1 MKRKI
6 YEKQI
11 VDLDSGEIITST
23 TVSASKF
30 YETFLMA
37 RNTESLEWLYKL
49 SGNEIKT
56 IVFFSDLEEI
66 PRGENTTGQVIMYL
80 CKYTMSERKKLSS
93 ILNCSDR
100 YLRRLISSLEDK
112 GWLLEVNKHEY
123 LLNPAGFYKGP
134 SKEVV
139 GRIKEFN
146 RLLEA
151 KKEVHRLSER
161 SE

>member
-11 VDLDSGEIITST
+11 VDFDSGELISST

-37 RNTESLEWLYKL
+37 RNTETLDWLYQL
-49 SGNEIKT
+49 SGNEIKA

-66 PRGENTTGQVIMYL
+66 PKGENTTGHTIMYL
-80 CKYTMSERKKLSS
+80 CKYTMSERKKLAS

-100 YLRRLISSLEDK
+100 YLRRLISNLEEK
-112 GWLLEVNKHEY
+112 GWLIEVNKYEY

-134 SKEVV
+134 SKEVIN
-139 GRIKEFN
+139 RIKEFN
-146 RLLEA
+146 RLLESKNA
-151 KKEVHRLSER
+151 LQRLSEA

>member
-6 YEKQI
+6 YEKQV
-11 VDLDSGEIITST
+11 VDFETGELISSTS
-23 TVSASKF
+23 VSASKF

-37 RNTESLEWLYKL
+37 RNTETLDWLYQL

-66 PRGENTTGQVIMYL
+66 PKGENNTGQVIMYL
-80 CKYTMSERKKLSS
+80 CKYTVSERKRLAS

-100 YLRRLISSLEDK
+100 YLRRLIASLESK
-112 GWLLEVNKHEY
+112 GWLIEVNKHEY

-146 RLLEA
+146 RLLAA
-151 KKEVHRLSER
+151 KNSVQRLSET